1 MRWLSGGFYGRL
13 VGQKIAGGT
22 GDDDGDG
29 SDVSQYGLKAVVGV
43 DIGVAIGFDFCSDSI
58 SQLHAHV
65 DRARDIEEM
74 ASDVQSDFVRFLLE
88 NLLVLEY
95 RDITLVNRIILGI
108 DSILY
113 DSSVPLTDR
122 DGMLGIVASDIDT
135 KKTSDFAFID
145 NFDFLGEFRDEG
157 VAGGDGDTA
166 GEDIVNVDAYND
178 ISTDVDTW
186 IGFESSKSHA
196 YNNLR

>member
-1 MRWLSGGFYGRL
+1 
-13 VGQKIAGGT
+13 
-22 GDDDGDG
+22 
-29 SDVSQYGLKAVVGV
+29 
-43 DIGVAIGFDFCSDSI
+43 
-58 SQLHAHV
+58 
-65 DRARDIEEM
+65 
-74 ASDVQSDFVRFLLE
+74 
-88 NLLVLEY
+88 
-95 RDITLVNRIILGI
+95 
-108 DSILY
+108 
-113 DSSVPLTDR
+113 
-122 DGMLGIVASDIDT
+122 MLGIVASDIDT